1 MLTRVTEKPRPKK
14 LPAPLCR
21 RREQRRGRQQ
31 RQHQHQHRKHD
42 EGSLA
47 RLETQIGFDR
57 FARVN
62 EIMEARAI
70 TKFIRVSPR
79 KVRLVVDQI
88 RGKGVEE
95 ALNILK
101 FTPKR
106 SAGIVAKTVRTAVAN
121 AENTQSVDVD
131 RLFIKQAK
139 VDEAGMW
146 KRFTSRAQGRATRVR
161 KRLSHVTIVLDEA
174 QERS

>member
-1 MLTRVTEKPRPKK
+1 MRIPGIVRRMQRAQ
-14 LPAPLCR
+14 PALR
-21 RREQRRGRQQ
+21 LQRRQPRAPSPERNPELG
-31 RQHQHQHRKHD
+31 KLD
-42 EGSLA
+42 G
-47 RLETQIGFDR
+47 RLELLQFWKFIWLD
-57 FARVN
+57 
-62 EIMEARAI
+62 MESRAI

-88 RGKGVEE
+88 RGKGVED

-101 FTPKR
+101 FIPKR

-131 RLFIKQAK
+131 RLFVKQAK
-139 VDEAGMW
+139 VDEGGMW

-174 QERS
+174 EKRS

>member
-1 MLTRVTEKPRPKK
+1 MRILGTARATPKK
-14 LPAPLCR
+14 PVG
-21 RREQRRGRQQ
+21 RRGRNLQ
-31 RQHQHQHRKHD
+31 RAK
-42 EGSLA
+42 A
-47 RLETQIGFDR
+47 RIPIRMIDQDMET
-57 FARVN
+57 
-62 EIMEARAI
+62 RAI

-101 FTPKR
+101 FIPKR

-131 RLFIKQAK
+131 RLFVKQAK

-161 KRLSHVTIVLDEA
+161 KRLSHVTIILDESE
-174 QERS
+174 ERS